1 MPDLT
6 PPSLVGSKG
15 MPDTSFPA
23 PVSEREMSDQIWK
36 RIRKAKKAKNVFSR
50 EWGRF
55 YSLYAGRHW
64 DKARPEWMSEPVVNL
79 TFSTIETILPI
90 LTDNRPQISV
100 IPFEPGD
107 IDIARVLSEIVQY
120 LWEHND
126 MDIKLP
132 KIVKNVLIFGN
143 GFIKVDW
150 DPTARE
156 GLGEIRMTGI
166 DPENI
171 LVDPNGTD
179 DESINWMAHVQNV
192 PKSIVR
198 ANPAW
203 AGKMESVSNSA
214 YDSSFTIQR
223 KISSQGGK
231 SGLKPTQYT
240 DTQKKQAFDFT
251 DEPSGA
257 LDEDNLVTLV
267 EMWERDPATGSMT
280 KSVLAN
286 DILLESGPSPF
297 NHNWFP
303 IVHFMDYPVGW
314 NYWASGE
321 VQHVEKLQLEIN
333 KRRGMMIDILKF
345 TSMPM
350 LVVDPTSGV
359 DYENIVTR
367 PGLVIPAIGGPGSV
381 SWLHPPRVPG
391 ELFAMNDR
399 DKADFDTIL
408 GNVDVLQGRKPAGV
422 EAAAAIEA
430 LTEAANTRMRLKV
443 RYMEAA
449 LRQIGR
455 LVVSMIQQ
463 FYNTER
469 VIRVAGRDAETM
481 LDKELDFFSVNSPTG
496 MGPDGQLV
504 LNNIIPPDAEFDI
517 RIGAGS
523 TLPVSRQSRFTQAL
537 QLFQVGAIDQV
548 ELLKHSGWPR
558 FEEVIARMEQ
568 QKEAQI
574 EAMSAQGGEEGA
586 MGGGL

>member
-1 MPDLT
+1 MSPDLT
-6 PPSLVGSKG
+6 PPSLVGNKG
-15 MPDTSFPA
+15 MPEVPTPISGRDKS
-23 PVSEREMSDQIWK
+23 RKIWEK
-36 RIRKAKKAKNVFSR
+36 IRKSKKAKGTFSK
-50 EWGRF
+50 EWDKF
-55 YSLYAGRHW
+55 YSLYAGKHW
-64 DKARPEWMSEPVVNL
+64 DKARPEWMAEPVVNL

-100 IPFEPGD
+100 VPFESED

-132 KIVKNVLIFGN
+132 KVIKNVLIFGN

-150 DPTARE
+150 DPTSRN

-166 DPENI
+166 DPENV
-171 LVDPNGTD
+171 LVDPNGMD

-192 PKSIVR
+192 PKSIVS

-203 AGKMESVSNSA
+203 AESMHLVSNSTF
-214 YDSSFTIQR
+214 DPSFTIER
-223 KISSQGGK
+223 RVSSQGGK
-231 SGLKPTQYT
+231 GGLKGTQYS
-240 DTQKKQAFDFT
+240 DTQNKQTFDFT
-251 DEPSGA
+251 DEGTSQEG
-257 LDEDNLVTLV
+257 LDGLVTLV
-267 EMWERDPATGSMT
+267 EMWERDPATGKIN

-297 NHNWFP
+297 KHDFFP
-303 IVHFMDYPVGW
+303 IVHFMDYATGW

-367 PGLVIPAIGGPGSV
+367 PGLVIPAIGGAQSV

-399 DKADFDTIL
+399 DKMDFDTIL
-408 GNVDVLQGRKPAGV
+408 GNVDVLQGRRPAGV

-443 RYMEAA
+443 RYMEAS
-449 LRQIGR
+449 LRQVGR
-455 LVVSMIQQ
+455 LIVSMIQQ

-469 VIRVAGRDAETM
+469 VIRVAGRDAETL
-481 LDKELDFFSVNSPTG
+481 LDKELDFLSINSPTG
-496 MGPDGQLV
+496 MGPEGEITLK
-504 LNNIIPPDAEFDI
+504 NIIPPDSEFDI

-523 TLPVSRQSRFTQAL
+523 TLPVSRQSRFQQAL

-558 FEEVIARMEQ
+558 FEEVIGRMEQ
-568 QKEAQI
+568 DKEAQMQA
-574 EAMSAQGGEEGA
+574 AMGAQGQDQV

>member
-1 MPDLT
+1 MSDRT

-15 MPDTSFPA
+15 MPDVPA
-23 PVSEREMSDQIWK
+23 PISGRELSVELWK
-36 RIRKAKKAKNVFSR
+36 KIRKSKKAKGTFSK
-50 EWGRF
+50 EWDRF
-55 YSLYAGRHW
+55 YSLYAGKHW
-64 DKARPEWMSEPVVNL
+64 DKARPEWMSEPVINL

-100 IPFEPGD
+100 VPFESED

-132 KIVKNVLIFGN
+132 QVIKNVLIFGN
-143 GFIKVDW
+143 GFVKVDW
-150 DPTARE
+150 DPSARN

-171 LVDPNGTD
+171 LVDPSGV
-179 DESINWMAHVQNV
+179 DEDTIGWMAHIQNV
-192 PKSIVR
+192 PKEVVQS
-198 ANPAW
+198 NPAW
-203 AGKMESVSNSA
+203 ADSIETISNA
-214 YDSSFTIQR
+214 GFDPSFTIER
-223 KISSQGGK
+223 KVSSQGG
-231 SGLKPTQYT
+231 STGLKGTQYS
-240 DTQKKQAFDFT
+240 DTQNKQTFDFT
-251 DEPSGA
+251 GSPGGQD
-257 LDEDNLVTLV
+257 DTDDLVTLV
-267 EMWERDPATGSMT
+267 EMWERDLSSGKISKTVM
-280 KSVLAN
+280 AN
-286 DILLESGPSPF
+286 DVVLESGPSPF
-297 NHNWFP
+297 NHDFFP
-303 IVHFMDYPVGW
+303 TVHFLDYPVGW

-367 PGLVIPAIGGPGSV
+367 PGLVIPAIGGAASV
-381 SWLHPPRVPG
+381 NWLHPPRVPG

-399 DKADFDTIL
+399 DKMDFDTIL
-408 GNVDVLQGRKPAGV
+408 GNVDVLQGRRPAGV

-443 RYMEAA
+443 RYMEGS
-449 LRQIGR
+449 LRQLGR

-463 FYNTER
+463 FYNTQR
-469 VIRVAGRDAETM
+469 VIRLAGRDAETL
-481 LDKELDFFSVNSPTG
+481 LDKELDFMDINSPTG
-496 MGPDGQLV
+496 MGPEGQL
-504 LNNIIPPDAEFDI
+504 LMRNIIPADSEFDI

-523 TLPVSRQSRFTQAL
+523 TLPVSRQSRFQQAL
-537 QLFQVGAIDQV
+537 QLFQVGAIDQI

-558 FEEVIARMEQ
+558 FEEVIGRMEQ
-568 QKEAQI
+568 QRGEQLGA
-574 EAMSAQGGEEGA
+574 AMAADGGPG
-586 MGGGL
+586 MGG